1 MAGIVRVSL
10 IDHLTSNELLSGRPH
25 GFVSGRSCATN
36 LLATLE
42 DWTSILDFESSVDIY
57 LDFSKAFHSVRH
69 GVKLRAL
76 GLQSE
81 VLAWID
87 GFLMD
92 ICQRVCVNG

>member
-1 MAGIVRVSL
+1 M
-10 IDHLTSNELLSGRPH
+10 
-25 GFVSGRSCATN
+25 SGRSCVTN

-92 ICQRVCVNG
+92 RYVNVFVLTDSCLIGLV